1 MGTSSL
7 TIAECLD
14 RPSRPPFSQ
23 LEPSLPPCPRF
34 LSATFTCHDTI
45 SSVPQPP
52 RQALRA
58 SVPCSHVLMPVA
70 PFLPQL
76 PPLLPLPG
84 RRPTFPG
91 LFPVPSSLPLWP
103 LSEGKLH
110 TPALTQS
117 CPRSPPAETPTF
129 LAHHRMAGLS
139 DNWGLQRPSLPP
151 APGHS
156 LQALW
161 VGVPQASRLWP
172 PPHIRTEGQS
182 PPLTCVSPVS
192 GSARGR

>member
-1 MGTSSL
+1 MKKPVLQRRHFHVKPAALAAPPRLLWG
-7 TIAECLD
+7 
-14 RPSRPPFSQ
+14 PS
-23 LEPSLPPCPRF
+23 
-34 LSATFTCHDTI
+34 
-45 SSVPQPP
+45 SSVRAAPVLQPHTLHAP
-52 RQALRA
+52 AL
-58 SVPCSHVLMPVA
+58 CSDS
-70 PFLPQL
+70 
-76 PPLLPLPG
+76 
-84 RRPTFPG
+84 
-91 LFPVPSSLPLWP
+91 LFALQTVPSSLPLWP